1 MNDRQIDQVLVERAQ
16 KGEQKAFEMLMSKYQ
31 RRLIRLISRFVKDE
45 HEVNDVAQEAMIR
58 AYRALPNFRS
68 ESAFYTWLYRI
79 AINTAKNF
87 LVTSGK
93 LPFVSAEAA
102 NEDGD
107 ILDLSDQIADYHTPE
122 AEMINREILQ
132 TVRIN
137 DFAFARGLTQ
147 SHYLAGNGRFV
158 LRGNSHDYGLPDR
171 DGPFP
176 YF

>member
-1 MNDRQIDQVLVERAQ
+1 MNDRQIDQALVERAQ
-16 KGEQKAFEMLMSKYQ
+16 KGEQKAFELLMSKYQ

-93 LPFVSAEAA
+93 QPL
-102 NEDGD
+102 
-107 ILDLSDQIADYHTPE
+107 H
-122 AEMINREILQ
+122 
-132 TVRIN
+132 
-137 DFAFARGLTQ
+137 
-147 SHYLAGNGRFV
+147 
-158 LRGNSHDYGLPDR
+158 
-171 DGPFP
+171 
-176 YF
+176 